1 MCIRDRLYRFF
12 GVNAETLIDHAW
24 GWEPCTIADIKAYT
38 PENSSLSIGQVL
50 ARPYPHTQAHTVA
63 SEMADCLAQ
72 DLAAKGAVTDQVVLT
87 VGFDRESP
95 VSYTHLDVYKRQT
108 IWSTLPSVG
117 ATSPST
123 ASTLP

>member
-1 MCIRDRLYRFF
+1 MTMGDIARCSLGRAGEYYNEDLLYRFF

-72 DLAAKGAVTDQVVLT
+72 DLAAKG
-87 VGFDRESP
+87 R
-95 VSYTHLDVYKRQT
+95 
-108 IWSTLPSVG
+108 
-117 ATSPST
+117 
-123 ASTLP
+123 

>member
-1 MCIRDRLYRFF
+1 MTMGDIARCSLGRAGEYYNEDLLYRFF

-72 DLAAKGAVTDQVVLT
+72 DLAAKGTVTDRVVLT
-87 VGFDRESP
+87 VGFDRESLMDGRYLGP
-95 VSYTHLDVYKRQT
+95 
-108 IWSTLPSVG
+108 
-117 ATSPST
+117 
-123 ASTLP
+123 